1 MTVEKTTQGAWKV
14 SDIVNGCLVTKQYF
28 GYTKKEAIAIF
39 KQESI

>member
-14 SDIVNGCLVTKQYF
+14 SDIVNGYLVTKQYF

-39 KQESI
+39 KQETI